1 MPSIIPGYVYTLFAS
16 VIVGTLIV
24 AACAFSVANVK
35 REAEE
40 QQLYSIAKYVAAKCV
55 ELTVSRQTE
64 NFTVTLRLDV
74 PALIGNQ
81 RYCLHVANDST
92 RAWVEAGFGAVVLS
106 GQRRVDIPV
115 TVAASG
121 TYISG
126 SGASAFLQ
134 YSGGA
139 AGVSLMLYG
148 GS

>member
-40 QQLYSIAKYVAAKCV
+40 QQLYRIARYVAAKSV
-55 ELTVSRQTE
+55 EFTVPYDTE
-64 NFTVTLRLDV
+64 NLTVTLHLDV

-81 RYCLHVANDST
+81 RYYLHVANDST

-106 GQRRVDIPV
+106 CQTRVEIPV
-115 TVAASG
+115 EVAASG

-134 YSGGA
+134 YSCGA
-139 AGVSLMLYG
+139 AGASLMLYG